1 MADIPGIIEGAAEGA
16 GLGHDFLRHVDRCRL
31 LIHIVDVS
39 GREGRDPVEDFD
51 AINAELK
58 QYSPDLAERPQIVA
72 ANKVDILPPD
82 SDNLER
88 LRSHVEARA
97 TRSWRFP
104 QPLTRAPGNW

>member
-1 MADIPGIIEGAAEGA
+1 MRAPARAP

-31 LIHIVDVS
+31 LVHVVDVS
-39 GREGRDPVEDFD
+39 GSEGRDPVEDFD

-72 ANKVDILPPD
+72 ANKVDILPRTPTTW
-82 SDNLER
+82 SGSGLMWR
-88 LRSHVEARA
+88 LWA

>member
-16 GLGHDFLRHVDRCRL
+16 GLGHDFLRHIDRCRL

-39 GREGRDPVEDFD
+39 GSEGRDPVEDFD

-72 ANKVDILPPD
+72 ANKVDIMQDPEL
-82 SDNLER
+82 LER
-88 LRSHVEARA
+88 LRGACQCQGYGA
-97 TRSWRFP
+97 
-104 QPLTRAPGNW
+104 L